1 MVEEQLVL
9 FSLEF
14 FLGESVRVDAA
25 VSEETISWVVI
36 YSWGTCNG
44 GHTSEIKGLCSLLM

>member
-25 VSEETISWVVI
+25 VSEEKISWVVI